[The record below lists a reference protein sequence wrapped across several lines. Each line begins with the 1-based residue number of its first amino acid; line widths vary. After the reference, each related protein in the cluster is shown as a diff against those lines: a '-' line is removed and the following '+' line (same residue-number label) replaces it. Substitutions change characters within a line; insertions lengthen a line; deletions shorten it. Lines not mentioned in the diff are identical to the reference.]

1 MSIEQWL
8 PILEYEGLYEVS
20 NYGRVRSL
28 DRIDSRGNRAHGRIL
43 RQEVRPTGHL
53 RVTLCRGGKA
63 KRIFVHRLVLTAFI
77 GPVPVGMQACHNDGN
92 PANNVPANLRWDT
105 IVANAR
111 DRRIHGND
119 RQLRKTHCP
128 QGHEYSAENLYLN
141 RKGHRRCRP
150 CTLAGQRAKKES
162 INARRRQLYAS
173 RRAA

>member
-1 MSIEQWL
+1 MSNEQWRL
-8 PILEYEGLYEVS
+8 IAGYEGLYEVS
-20 NYGRVRSL
+20 DHGRVRSL
-28 DRIDSRGNRAHGRIL
+28 DRIDSRGNRAWGRIL

-53 RVTLCRGGKA
+53 RVTLCSGGTT

-77 GPVPVGMQACHNDGN
+77 GPLPVGMQACHNDGN

-111 DRRIHGND
+111 DRRLHGTD
-119 RQLRKTHCP
+119 CQLRKTHCP
-128 QGHEYSAENLYLN
+128 HGHEYSAENTYLN
-141 RKGHRRCRP
+141 HKGYRRCRA

-162 INARRRQLYAS
+162 INARRREMRAS